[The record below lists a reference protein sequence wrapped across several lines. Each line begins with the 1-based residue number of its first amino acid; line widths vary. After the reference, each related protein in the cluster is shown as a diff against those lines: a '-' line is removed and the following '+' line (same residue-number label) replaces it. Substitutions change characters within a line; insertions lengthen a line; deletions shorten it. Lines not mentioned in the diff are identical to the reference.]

1 MAGIACQIGLQG
13 MEQSRKAFALKIT
26 LRKTPALWAGLLLF
40 PVLCSAQSAFD
51 GTWADGHDQPLQG
64 NPYYDTI
71 NIAVIDDH
79 AITKTGK
86 KDGKVTLDGRV
97 TVSAD
102 GATKTE
108 VQTQIGSTPFPME
121 ITIKSARVGAG
132 KPGSH
137 AVSGGWQ
144 TTEVDVS
151 NHAEDTTFK
160 VSGGALSMVDRMGRS
175 FTAKFDGAHGHIQEQ
190 DGHKVK

>member
-13 MEQSRKAFALKIT
+13 MEQSRKA
-26 LRKTPALWAGLLLF
+26 
-40 PVLCSAQSAFD
+40 
-51 GTWADGHDQPLQG
+51 DGHDQPLQG

-71 NIAVIDDH
+71 
-79 AITKTGK
+79 KY
-86 KDGKVTLDGRV
+86 
-97 TVSAD
+97 
-102 GATKTE
+102 
-108 VQTQIGSTPFPME
+108 
-121 ITIKSARVGAG
+121 ARVSAG

-160 VSGGALSMVDRMGRS
+160 VSGGALSMIDRMGRS
-175 FTAKFDGAHGHIQEQ
+175 FTTRMATFKSRTVIG
-190 DGHKVK
+190 

>member
-79 AITKTGK
+79 PGGKSPHIRYHQPGGIVRDSPSSEVPSHAGHWSVHWMKPEPMHAIES
-86 KDGKVTLDGRV
+86 VENN
-97 TVSAD
+97 S
-102 GATKTE
+102 
-108 VQTQIGSTPFPME
+108 
-121 ITIKSARVGAG
+121 
-132 KPGSH
+132 KPGDLPLLR
-137 AVSGGWQ
+137 V
-144 TTEVDVS
+144 EI
-151 NHAEDTTFK
+151 K
-160 VSGGALSMVDRMGRS
+160 VG
-175 FTAKFDGAHGHIQEQ
+175 T
-190 DGHKVK
+190 